1 MYIKGTYSYTC
12 LHYTLMLRY
21 GSSTRQRVNIVC
33 MDVLNFHCYE
43 NNSIDRTEGGY
54 KKHGGDFDSGTAVLV
69 SVCLLG
75 SHLCTASA
83 S

>member
-1 MYIKGTYSYTC
+1 MYIKGTSSYTC
-12 LHYTLMLRY
+12 LHYTLMLHY

-75 SHLCTASA
+75 SHLYTASA